1 MKDLNLN
8 IENKYNKSFIGLM
21 EKCKDGE
28 WCKTEEATRK
38 FYIAKLR
45 LHHLESDLKE
55 ADEEIGSYKK
65 MISVLTYICGVSTVL
80 LLVSLIKMYFIL

>member
-65 MISVLTYICGVSTVL
+65 MISVLTYICEFKIFKIMKL
-80 LLVSLIKMYFIL
+80 IIKMYFIL